1 MRRARAATH
10 ETGRPRDHGRVNSDN
25 FNVRY
30 DRPTT
35 PTEDPMIGRS
45 ARRLGTLA
53 ATVLFSLAVS
63 LGPVLAAGDPDPRTS
78 PEPKGSGPKA
88 GNQSKQKSGQKKKKN
103 HGTELQQFIDGYRA
117 ARALVLDGKYE
128 EGIAAFKALDRDDS
142 AEVANYIGYANR
154 KMGKY
159 DLAKVW
165 YEKALALDPNH
176 VRTWQYYGMWH
187 VEQGN
192 MLKAADFLEK
202 IRLICGGTGCQE
214 FQDLK
219 GAMEGTVVY

>member
-1 MRRARAATH
+1 MIERR
-10 ETGRPRDHGRVNSDN
+10 V
-25 FNVRY
+25 
-30 DRPTT
+30 
-35 PTEDPMIGRS
+35 
-45 ARRLGTLA
+45 RRLGALA
-53 ATVLFSLAVS
+53 ATVLFGLAVS
-63 LGPVLAAGDPDPRTS
+63 LGPVLAAGDPEPRTS
-78 PEPKGSGPKA
+78 PEPKSGGAAKG
-88 GNQSKQKSGQKKKKN
+88 GNQKSGQKKKKN
-103 HGTELQQFIDGYRA
+103 HGTELQQQQFIDGYRA

-128 EGIAAFKALDRDDS
+128 EGIAAFKALGHDDS

-154 KMGKY
+154 KMGNY

-165 YEKALALDPNH
+165 YDKALAIDPNH

-214 FQDLK
+214 YQDLK

>member
-1 MRRARAATH
+1 
-10 ETGRPRDHGRVNSDN
+10 
-25 FNVRY
+25 
-30 DRPTT
+30 
-35 PTEDPMIGRS
+35 MIERNT
-45 ARRLGTLA
+45 RRLGALA
-53 ATVLFSLAVS
+53 ATVLFGLAVS
-63 LGPVLAAGDPDPRTS
+63 LGPVLAAGDPEPRTP
-78 PEPKGSGPKA
+78 PEPKSSPPKA
-88 GNQSKQKSGQKKKKN
+88 GNQKSGQKKKKN
-103 HGTELQQFIDGYRA
+103 QGTELEKFKDGYRA

-128 EGIAAFKALDRDDS
+128 EGIAAFKALGHDDS

-154 KMGKY
+154 KLGNY
-159 DLAKVW
+159 ELAKVW
-165 YEKALALDPNH
+165 YDKALAIDPNH

>member
-1 MRRARAATH
+1 MIARR
-10 ETGRPRDHGRVNSDN
+10 
-25 FNVRY
+25 
-30 DRPTT
+30 
-35 PTEDPMIGRS
+35 
-45 ARRLGTLA
+45 ARRLGALA
-53 ATVLFSLAVS
+53 ATALFGLAVC
-63 LGPVLAAGDPDPRTS
+63 LGPVLAAGDPEPRTS
-78 PEPKGSGPKA
+78 PEPKGSGGKA
-88 GNQSKQKSGQKKKKN
+88 GNPKTGGQKKKN
-103 HGTELQQFIDGYRA
+103 QRTEEQRFIDGYRA

-128 EGIAAFKALDRDDS
+128 EGIAAFKALGRDDS

-154 KMGKY
+154 KIGNY
-159 DLAKVW
+159 DLSKVW
-165 YEKALALDPNH
+165 YEKALAIDPNH

-202 IRLICGGTGCQE
+202 IRLICGGSGCQE